1 MQNHTST
8 HLDSSLT
15 VLSFSIQHDDFQCD
29 ILFGVTLVY
38 LSVMFVLGDVILL
51 IKSEFSPL

>member
-15 VLSFSIQHDDFQCD
+15 VLSFSIQYDDFQCD